1 MTKINFLKSPPSFQL
16 VVFPHFFGQKLWG
29 AIQISIIDGRWNA
42 ESVREL
48 FSLGKFL
55 VRTLIH
61 RAAAHGKNLCP
72 GENVREFFFSLS
84 KHFPARYETYQSCL
98 LFPYIYNIC
107 KDQFLKKSKDLYTYP
122 ILIYMLRC
130 LYVNIH
136 PQKDKGHIFNFQ
148 LIWGWAAGSGG
159 GYTCEVWGSRLWGGH
174 RTVGAAAGGGEHIRL
189 TTRVAQR

>member
-72 GENVREFFFSLS
+72 GENVREFFSSLS
-84 KHFPARYETYQSCL
+84 KHFPARYAESWNL
-98 LFPYIYNIC
+98 SILSILFPYIYNIC
-107 KDQFLKKSKDLYTYP
+107 KDQFLKEVK
-122 ILIYMLRC
+122 IY
-130 LYVNIH
+130 IH
-136 PQKDKGHIFNFQ
+136 IQ
-148 LIWGWAAGSGG
+148 
-159 GYTCEVWGSRLWGGH
+159 Y
-174 RTVGAAAGGGEHIRL
+174 
-189 TTRVAQR
+189 